1 MFIFWILDFNFL
13 KNKKNF
19 ITSELTDKN
28 DYKKYILKVK
38 NISLRRIIFVQVHY
52 CATVIL
58 SIPYLVS
65 TRWILFKKKL
75 MNKRFIVLRLCFLLI
90 SITIITNLATIYFFD
105 IIISITFK
113 KRSMKYFCINYT
125 HNKSYAKI
133 DIIIR
138 KIFNK
143 MQK

>member
-1 MFIFWILDFNFL
+1 M

-58 SIPYLVS
+58 SISYLVS
-65 TRWILFKKKL
+65 RWILFKKKL

-105 IIISITFK
+105 IISITFK

-125 HNKSYAKI
+125 RNKSYAKI

>member
-1 MFIFWILDFNFL
+1 
-13 KNKKNF
+13 
-19 ITSELTDKN
+19 
-28 DYKKYILKVK
+28 
-38 NISLRRIIFVQVHY
+38 
-52 CATVIL
+52 
-58 SIPYLVS
+58 
-65 TRWILFKKKL
+65 

-125 HNKSYAKI
+125 RNKSYAKI

-138 KIFNK
+138 KIFK